1 MAFEEIK
8 ENAEDLKQQ
17 ARELLDANIQYYK
30 LLGLKIVM
38 KSATGAIKGILLL
51 VLGLKILL
59 FLSLAAALGIGY
71 WLNNFAYGFLIVG
84 GIYIV
89 LALFAARITEKIVE
103 GSILAKVSDKFFN
116 NSKAD

>member
-8 ENAEDLKQQ
+8 ENAEDLKHQ
-17 ARELLDANIQYYK
+17 AKLLLDANIQYYK

-38 KSATGAIKGILLL
+38 KSATGAIKGVVLLI
-51 VLGLKILL
+51 LGLKVLL
-59 FLSLAAALGIGY
+59 FLSLAAAFGIGY
-71 WLNNFAYGFLIVG
+71 WLDNFAYGFLIVG

-89 LALFAARITEKIVE
+89 LTLLALKITDKIVE

-116 NSKAD
+116 NGKA